1 MRMMLV
7 WVVMGPALLLAVVLA
22 AIFVAHVLVPLIV
35 AGVGILVL
43 AQLMVW
49 LHQAIAGRLS
59 RWR

>member
-1 MRMMLV
+1 
-7 WVVMGPALLLAVVLA
+7 MGPALLLAVVLT